1 MASIHTGE
9 LLSAYYNKKR
19 TYKSV
24 LARKTGIGY
33 QTILQQ
39 RKDASMQVDDLV
51 KISEVLGHNFFMD
64 IAVQFPKDFTTNAP
78 VDSAALNEIEALKE
92 KIKQLETEKQ
102 LLLQVVGVK
111 NQ

>member
-1 MASIHTGE
+1 MLNINTGE
-9 LLSAYYNKKR
+9 LLSEYYNRKR
-19 TYKSV
+19 IYKSV

-39 RKDASMQVDDLV
+39 RKEKTMQVDALV

-78 VDSAALNEIEALKE
+78 IDATTTNEIETLKE
-92 KIKQLETEKQ
+92 RIRLLENENQ
-102 LLLQVVGVK
+102 VLLKVIGVK
-111 NQ
+111 G